1 MKIALVTNAFPSVSE
16 TFIYN
21 HAAGLRAAG
30 LDVTVIAARPS
41 RDGHMFSD
49 FDGLKY
55 DGPIVQAILSGS
67 AGTSLGRLAGH
78 LSGAGARDIA
88 LWQRARKLYGLN
100 RRAFRAWLLAMP
112 LAGFDIVHFEYSG
125 LAIAWIDAL
134 PLLAG
139 SRLVTSCRGA
149 AEQITPLAVPE
160 RAGALRKIFGIVDR
174 VHCVSE
180 DMRTTCL
187 RYGLELD
194 RAFINRPAI
203 DISRFKRSTPYVAR
217 TAGPY
222 RLLSTGR
229 LHWKKGVEF
238 ALIAVR
244 ALVDQGLDVQYEI
257 IGAGHDEEHLRFSA
271 DDLRL
276 NDHVVFAGKRSSTE
290 VRAALERCDVYL
302 LPSLSEGLSNAALEA
317 MAMELPVV
325 TTTAGGM
332 AEAITDGV
340 DGIIVPP
347 RAPDRMAAAVSA
359 LLADGPRR
367 VAMGRAARGRLEE
380 AFTLERQIR
389 VYLAEYDVLGR
400 SPPRASGS
408 C

>member
-1 MKIALVTNAFPSVSE
+1 MKIALVTNSFPSVSE

-41 RDGHMFSD
+41 RDAHMFAD

-55 DGPIVQAILSGS
+55 DGPIVQAILAGS
-67 AGTSLGRLAGH
+67 AGTSLGRLASH
-78 LSGAGARDIA
+78 LARASTRDLA
-88 LWQRARKLYGLN
+88 LWQQARKLYGTT

-134 PLLAG
+134 PLLSG
-139 SRLVTSCRGA
+139 SHLITSCRGA
-149 AEQITPLAVPE
+149 AEQITPLADPE
-160 RAGALRKIFGIVDR
+160 RAGELRRIFGVVDR

-180 DMRTTCL
+180 DMRTTCM
-187 RYGLELD
+187 RYGLD
-194 RAFINRPAI
+194 PARAFINRPAI
-203 DISRFKRSTPYVAR
+203 DVSRFKRSTPYVAL
-217 TAGPY
+217 TTGPY

-229 LHWKKGVEF
+229 LHWKKGIEF

-276 NDHVVFAGKRSSTE
+276 GEHVVFTGKRSSTE

-347 RAPDRMAAAVSA
+347 RAPDRMAAAVAA

-367 VAMGRAARGRLEE
+367 VALGKAARHRLEE

-389 VYLAEYDVLGR
+389 VYLAEYDALGR
-400 SPPRASGS
+400 AEPRASGLR
-408 C
+408 